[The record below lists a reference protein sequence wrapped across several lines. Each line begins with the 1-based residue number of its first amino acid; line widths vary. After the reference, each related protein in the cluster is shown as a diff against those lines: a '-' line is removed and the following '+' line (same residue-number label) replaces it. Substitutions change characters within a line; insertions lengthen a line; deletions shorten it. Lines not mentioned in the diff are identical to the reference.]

1 MEFHRQVS
9 RVSGRHCTS
18 LIKEVLALM
27 LSGAMNSLI
36 WILIL
41 VVIIAV
47 VIAVLRAVMRPRD
60 ATVVEQPVVEQPVAR
75 QAPPASSGLS
85 PGWYP
90 DQQDPSLMRY
100 YDGRVWTAQTQ
111 PHA

>member
-1 MEFHRQVS
+1 
-9 RVSGRHCTS
+9 
-18 LIKEVLALM
+18 M
-27 LSGAMNSLI
+27 LSGTIGSLI

-41 VVIIAV
+41 IAIVAAV
-47 VIAVLRAVMRPRD
+47 VAVIRRSGERSRST
-60 ATVVEQPVVEQPVAR
+60 TVVEQPQPVVR
-75 QAPPASSGLS
+75 QAAPASGGLA

-90 DQQDPSLMRY
+90 DQNDPSLMRY

>member
-1 MEFHRQVS
+1 
-9 RVSGRHCTS
+9 
-18 LIKEVLALM
+18 M
-27 LSGAMNSLI
+27 LSGTIGSLI

-41 VVIIAV
+41 IAIVAAV
-47 VIAVLRAVMRPRD
+47 VAVIRRSAGPRST
-60 ATVVEQPVVEQPVAR
+60 TVVEQPQPVVR
-75 QAPPASSGLS
+75 QAPPASSGLA

-90 DQQDPSLMRY
+90 DQNDPSLMRY

>member
-1 MEFHRQVS
+1 MLP
-9 RVSGRHCTS
+9 G
-18 LIKEVLALM
+18 VLNTLV
-27 LSGAMNSLI
+27 

-41 VVIIAV
+41 VVIIA
-47 VIAVLRAVMRPRD
+47 AVLAVVRAVGARSS
-60 ATVVEQPVVEQPVAR
+60 TVVEQPVAR
-75 QAPPASSGLS
+75 QAPPAAGGLT

-90 DQQDPSLMRY
+90 DQNDPSLMRY

>member
-1 MEFHRQVS
+1 
-9 RVSGRHCTS
+9 
-18 LIKEVLALM
+18 M
-27 LSGAMNSLI
+27 LSGILGSLI

-41 VVIIAV
+41 LVIVAV
-47 VIAVLRAVMRPRD
+47 VIAIIRAVSAGPRRT
-60 ATVVEQPVVEQPVAR
+60 TVVEQPAVR
-75 QAPPASSGLS
+75 QAPPAASGLA

-90 DQQDPSLMRY
+90 DQNDPSLMRY

>member
-1 MEFHRQVS
+1 
-9 RVSGRHCTS
+9 
-18 LIKEVLALM
+18 M
-27 LSGAMNSLI
+27 LTGAINSLV

-41 VVIIAV
+41 IVIIAV
-47 VIAVLRAVMRPRD
+47 VIAVLRTVTRPRGST
-60 ATVVEQPVVEQPVAR
+60 TVVEQQPVAR
-75 QAPPASSGLS
+75 QAPPAPSGGLA

-90 DQQDPSLMRY
+90 DQNDPSLMRY

>member
-1 MEFHRQVS
+1 
-9 RVSGRHCTS
+9 
-18 LIKEVLALM
+18 M
-27 LSGAMNSLI
+27 LSGILGTLI

-41 VVIIAV
+41 VAIVAVIITVIRAMGRPRGAAV
-47 VIAVLRAVMRPRD
+47 VE
-60 ATVVEQPVVEQPVAR
+60 EQPVVR
-75 QAPPASSGLS
+75 QAPAPAPAGGLA

-90 DQQDPSLMRY
+90 DQNDPSLMRY